1 MSNLLAIVCTAAMIF
16 SNSVNTVVGVNEL
29 KEDKAE
35 TKQEETVEI
44 PKSKY
49 DPGTSEP
56 SDSEASK
63 SAQTIIIEGDVYK
76 DCNITNNNGDTT
88 EAQKKDLNNNS
99 DIMTARRERGILVL
113 GDPANDINPQED
125 IICVE
130 HIKCPECGECEY
142 KETYNKN
149 NINCYLGRCS
159 ACGYEQ

>member
-1 MSNLLAIVCTAAMIF
+1 
-16 SNSVNTVVGVNEL
+16 
-29 KEDKAE
+29 
-35 TKQEETVEI
+35 
-44 PKSKY
+44 
-49 DPGTSEP
+49 
-56 SDSEASK
+56 
-63 SAQTIIIEGDVYK
+63 
-76 DCNITNNNGDTT
+76 
-88 EAQKKDLNNNS
+88 
-99 DIMTARRERGILVL
+99 MTARRERGVLVL